1 MIRRSDFP
9 PGFVFGTATS
19 AYQIEGAARA
29 DGRGESIWD
38 RFAATPGNIADGSDG
53 SVACDHY
60 NRWEA
65 DLDLIH
71 SLGVGAYRFSVAWPR
86 IVPAGTG
93 QTEQP
98 GLDFYDRLVDGLL
111 ERGLEPHLTLYHW
124 DLPQALAD
132 QGGWLNRDTA
142 LAFGD
147 YAAVVA
153 ERLGDRPVTYSTLNE
168 PWCSAF
174 LGYLT
179 GEHAP
184 GERDLRSAL
193 TASHHLLLAHGY
205 GLEALRATVPEV
217 KAGIVLNFSPAWPAT
232 DDPADIEAAR
242 RHDGFFNRWFT
253 EPLFRGSYPQDM
265 LELYGE
271 LAPRPEDV
279 DLQLIS
285 RPLDFLGVN
294 YYNRAVIRDDPAQP
308 LGYAH
313 VRTAGEHTAMDWE
326 VYPDALKELLV
337 QLHRDCAPRELYVTE
352 NGAAFDDPEP
362 IGGRVSDPSRT
373 AYLQAHLQACL
384 EAVQRGV
391 PLRGYFAWSLLDN
404 FEWAHGYR
412 KRFGIV
418 HVDYATQERTL
429 KDSALWYRD
438 FLQGQSIDSS
448 SALVTEPRI
457 SPR

>member
-93 QTEQP
+93 QTEP
-98 GLDFYDRLVDGLL
+98 RGLDFYDRLVDGLL

-147 YAAVVA
+147 YAAG
-153 ERLGDRPVTYSTLNE
+153 RRTTGRPAVIYSTLNE

-174 LGYLT
+174 
-179 GEHAP
+179 
-184 GERDLRSAL
+184 
-193 TASHHLLLAHGY
+193 
-205 GLEALRATVPEV
+205 RAT
-217 KAGIVLNFSPAWPAT
+217 
-232 DDPADIEAAR
+232 
-242 RHDGFFNRWFT
+242 
-253 EPLFRGSYPQDM
+253 
-265 LELYGE
+265 
-271 LAPRPEDV
+271 
-279 DLQLIS
+279 
-285 RPLDFLGVN
+285 
-294 YYNRAVIRDDPAQP
+294 
-308 LGYAH
+308 
-313 VRTAGEHTAMDWE
+313 
-326 VYPDALKELLV
+326 
-337 QLHRDCAPRELYVTE
+337 
-352 NGAAFDDPEP
+352 
-362 IGGRVSDPSRT
+362 
-373 AYLQAHLQACL
+373 
-384 EAVQRGV
+384 
-391 PLRGYFAWSLLDN
+391 
-404 FEWAHGYR
+404 
-412 KRFGIV
+412 
-418 HVDYATQERTL
+418 
-429 KDSALWYRD
+429 
-438 FLQGQSIDSS
+438 
-448 SALVTEPRI
+448 
-457 SPR
+457 